1 MIFLNIYSLNSNISK
16 NNLLEKFNSLFLQ
29 NKIKLKEDN
38 DYLKLSFENN
48 KELILYNK
56 ENIDSFILLESI

>member
-38 DYLKLSFENN
+38 DYLKLSFKNN

>member
-1 MIFLNIYSLNSNISK
+1 M
-16 NNLLEKFNSLFLQ
+16 FLQ

-56 ENIDSFILLESI
+56 ENIDSFILLEYIKLNKQKLNEKEIKKK